1 MPGMT
6 GLELLPRV
14 REMLPDLPI
23 IMITAYG
30 DVATL
35 RRAKEAG
42 ADGVYGKPIDF
53 SELKA
58 EIDQRLI
65 ARGLPA

>member
-6 GLELLPRV
+6 GPSAAAA
-14 REMLPDLPI
+14 REGNAARPADQ
-23 IMITAYG
+23 TAYG
-30 DVATL
+30 DAATL

-42 ADGVYGKPIDF
+42 ADDVYGKPIDF
-53 SELKA
+53 SALKV